1 VRQLLGA
8 NEDSVENYTG
18 ILSNLFGGGDKCKGM
33 EGLID
38 EGQKVMAENL
48 SPEVLDAAIIA
59 GSQKIEHYEI
69 ACYGTARTY
78 AQQLGL
84 TQVAQLLQQ
93 TLDEE
98 SKADELLTQLAVSSV
113 NLQAETTSVGSS
125 STFS

>member
-1 VRQLLGA
+1 
-8 NEDSVENYTG
+8 
-18 ILSNLFGGGDKCKGM
+18 
-33 EGLID
+33 
-38 EGQKVMAENL
+38 MAENL

-98 SKADELLTQLAVSSV
+98 YKADELLTQLAVSSV